1 MNSTDLVV
9 TSSLVTP
16 LAETIGVLW
25 KEVEDA
31 GKTKEALLQFKD
43 RLRALRI
50 FIGNCD
56 CPFLGVV
63 LCNHMA
69 SVGSYIDEHIVK
81 NKL

>member
-1 MNSTDLVV
+1 MDSTD
-9 TSSLVTP
+9 LVTP

-25 KEVEDA
+25 NECEKA

-50 FIGNCD
+50 LIGNCN

-69 SVGSYIDEHIVK
+69 SVESFILEHAE
-81 NKL
+81 KL